1 MGTFLQDMGIRIA
14 VRRKELGMTQEDLAR
29 RVQLT
34 PQTISSAE
42 CGKKGLKPENIAKL
56 STALCC
62 TTDYLM
68 LGRKTNVFPL
78 SSNNHLS
85 TLTERQ
91 QFYLRQAL
99 EAVTNSFLEGT
110 KET

>member
-1 MGTFLQDMGIRIA
+1 MFIF
-14 VRRKELGMTQEDLAR
+14 VFN
-29 RVQLT
+29 
-34 PQTISSAE
+34 
-42 CGKKGLKPENIAKL
+42 GKNIAKL

-68 LGRKTNVFPL
+68 LGRKTNMFPL
-78 SSNNHLS
+78 SSNDYLS